1 MSGREDIFQK
11 AMSQGHSA
19 AWDQQWEKAVEAYQR
34 ALAEFPDSPQALTS
48 LGLALVQLQRYDEA
62 LKAYQQAARAAPE
75 DPIPWERVGQL
86 QERLGE
92 LQKAVQAFWKA
103 ADLYV
108 KSGDTNKAI
117 ENWKRITVLDPEYI
131 GAYTNLALVY
141 EKLGRPA
148 ESATAYL
155 AAASLLQHAGNLEKA
170 KNMLGHAQRLMPNS
184 TEVRQAL
191 TLMQSGR
198 PLPKPQRPKGGTAPL
213 LMAQVRRSSAAIP
226 TERQVDPVAEARRK
240 AITRLA
246 EILFEFS
253 EEGEEQATAAG
264 RRGMQAIVKGTGPL
278 SLQTGEKTK
287 ILLHLS
293 QAIEAQTSGQDAQ
306 AIEEM
311 ERALAAG
318 FKDSAIYYDLG
329 LLYFQRGR
337 LESALRYLQHAVHHS
352 DYAMPARLIMG
363 QILRQMKRLPEAV
376 VEYMEALKIADSAV
390 IESEQAAELR
400 QLYEPLIEAQSQ
412 QNDPEAQERL
422 CRSIHDLLM
431 RPNWRAELSQAR
443 QQLPEPPPGAPPLP
457 LAEMLT
463 QAQSSQVVEAISQ
476 VNRLLQ
482 EGHLRSAMELAFDA
496 IEYAPTYLP
505 LHTLIGEILVRQ
517 GNRQDALTKFEV
529 VAHSYSV
536 RGEASQAVNLLRRVV
551 QLAPMDLAARTRLI
565 DQLIARGQVDEAL
578 AEYLELAETYYRL
591 AELDLA
597 RKTYASALRQA
608 QQSATNRS
616 WSLQILRRMADIDI
630 QRLDWRQALRI
641 YEQIRTLQPDDLDSR
656 KHIIELN
663 LRLNQVSQAEAELGN
678 YLDYLESNRRRAEAI
693 DLLEALV
700 EENPSQPLLRSH
712 LAEEY
717 RRVGRVQDAVEQLD
731 ALGELLL
738 DAGDKTGAIRA
749 LQAIIAL
756 NPPNVA
762 DFRAALNQL
771 QGAT

>member
-1 MSGREDIFQK
+1 MSGRQDIFQK

-62 LKAYQQAARAAPE
+62 LKAYQQATRAAPE
-75 DPIPWERVGQL
+75 DPVPWERVGQL

-92 LQKAVQAFWKA
+92 LQKAVQAYWKA
-103 ADLYV
+103 GDLYV
-108 KSGDTNKAI
+108 KSGDTGKAI
-117 ENWKRITVLDPEYI
+117 ENWKRITILDPEHI
-131 GAYTNLALVY
+131 GAHTNLALVY

-148 ESATAYL
+148 EAATAYL
-155 AAASLLQHAGNLEKA
+155 AAASLLQHGGNLEKA
-170 KNMLGHAQRLMPNS
+170 RAMLGNAQRLMPNS
-184 TEVRQAL
+184 SEVRQAL
-191 TLMQSGR
+191 MLMQSGR

-213 LMAQVRRSSAAIP
+213 LMAQVRRSSAAVP
-226 TERQVDPVAEARRK
+226 TERQQDPIAEARRK

-253 EEGEEQATAAG
+253 EEGEEQAAAG

-306 AIEEM
+306 AVEEM
-311 ERALAAG
+311 EHALAAG
-318 FKDSAIYYDLG
+318 FKDSALYFDLG
-329 LLYFQRGR
+329 LLYFQRER
-337 LESALRYLQHAVHHS
+337 LESALRYLQHAVHHP

-363 QILRQMKRLPEAV
+363 EILHKMKRLPEAV
-376 VEYMEALKIADSAV
+376 VEYMEAMKIADSSV
-390 IESEQAAELR
+390 IAPEQAAELR

-412 QNDPEAQERL
+412 QNDPEAQSRL
-422 CRSIHDLLM
+422 CQAIHDLLM
-431 RPNWRAELSQAR
+431 RPNWRAELVQAR
-443 QQLPEPPPGAPPLP
+443 QQLPQPPAGAPPLP

-463 QAQSSQVVEAISQ
+463 QAQSSQVVEAITQ
-476 VNRLLQ
+476 VNQLVQ
-482 EGHLRSAMELAFDA
+482 AGHLRSAMELAFDA

-505 LHTLIGEILVRQ
+505 LHTLIGEILIRQ
-517 GNRQDALTKFEV
+517 GRMQDALNKFEV

-536 RGEASQAVNLLRRVV
+536 RGEANQAVNLLRRVV

-565 DQLIARGQVDEAL
+565 DQLLARGQIDEAL

-597 RKTYASALRQA
+597 RKTYATALRQA
-608 QQSATNRS
+608 QQSNNNRS
-616 WSLQILRRMADIDI
+616 WSLQILRRMADIDV
-630 QRLDWRQALRI
+630 QRLDWRQALRV

-656 KHIIELN
+656 KQIIELN
-663 LRLNQVSQAEAELGN
+663 LRLNQMAQAEAELDN
-678 YLDYLESNRRRAEAI
+678 YLNYLEGLGRRAEAI
-693 DLLEALV
+693 DLLESLV
-700 EENPSQPLLRSH
+700 EDNPSQPMLRSH

-717 RRVGRVQDAVEQLD
+717 RRTGRVQDAIEQLD

-738 DAGDKTGAIRA
+738 DAGDKAGAIRA
-749 LQAIIAL
+749 LQTIIAL

-762 DFRAALNQL
+762 DFKAALEQL